1 MRRRRVIPREFSLLP
16 ERRCWSCG
24 GLATIAIRRL
34 GLRFHRYF
42 CHACYRP
49 TAPANGQASVEL
61 AKESR

>member
-1 MRRRRVIPREFSLLP
+1 MRRRRVTPREISLLP
-16 ERRCWSCG
+16 ARRCWSCG
-24 GLATIAIRRL
+24 DLATIAIRRL

-49 TAPANGQASVEL
+49 TAAASDRAVGEL

>member
-1 MRRRRVIPREFSLLP
+1 LKRRRIVPREVSLLP
-16 ERRCWSCG
+16 ARRCWSCG
-24 GLATIAIRRL
+24 DLATIAIRRL

-49 TAPANGQASVEL
+49 AVAPDGQPGEF